1 VAVSTGFLPAAT
13 ALAAARPVVLEQV
26 GPVVVVP
33 ALAQAAVAVAPA
45 QAAVAVAPAQAA
57 VAVAPARAA
66 VAPARAAV
74 AVLAVV
80 VPEAADPGAAAP
92 QEAVGPAVVV
102 DLVVVA
108 ALAAVPVDDT
118 RSSERMT
125 HHMDSP
131 VKARRTYRRVFART
145 AVFATILVLG
155 LLGLGLIFPP
165 EATQPYA
172 LSAGGGGETSYG
184 LRDLQL
190 LVMIASFFVAIASCV
205 GLCITGIIKWLDTRS
220 ARKEARTY
228 STSVDRRAAALTT
241 EPANERLRAPR
252 AVTTSSIEEAPAQK
266 T

>member
-45 QAAVAVAPAQAA
+45 RAAV
-57 VAVAPARAA
+57 A

-80 VPEAADPGAAAP
+80 VPGAAAP
-92 QEAVGPAVVV
+92 QEAEGPA
-102 DLVVVA
+102 VVA

-125 HHMDSP
+125 HHMHSP

-190 LVMIASFFVAIASCV
+190 LVMIASFFVAIASCF

-241 EPANERLRAPR
+241 EPANERLRALR

>member
-1 VAVSTGFLPAAT
+1 MAVSTGFLPAAT

-33 ALAQAAVAVAPA
+33 ALAQAAV
-45 QAAVAVAPAQAA
+45 
-57 VAVAPARAA
+57 A

-241 EPANERLRAPR
+241 EPANERLRALR